1 MQLALETPTEVYA
14 RKALIIYT
22 NHDHTEGLVMEH
34 ALREQGGHP
43 VMAEGINVTR
53 DTIDTLLHL
62 NAMHTLL
69 FVPEHVVAVGSTSLA
84 WISPPRAR
92 RLLFQGAY
100 DKAVAQ
106 LDGQV
111 LPQPRLLFVV
121 RGRAMFVYAL
131 KGQDR
136 PGAQTTLCLAP
147 YYNVF
152 SNHQVCQGSMQL
164 PTRIDP
170 NNTNAWEDAF
180 FYSNFV
186 KPAGPAKVHAY
197 PGTYRELWDAV
208 VDAGM
213 FRDEW
218 LLETGLTL
226 EQALKGGR

>member
-1 MQLALETPTEVYA
+1 MQVALDTPTEVYA

-22 NHDHTEGLVMEH
+22 NDGNTEGLVMEH
-34 ALREQGGHP
+34 ALREERGHP
-43 VMAEGINVTR
+43 VMAEGINVTQS
-53 DTIDTLLHL
+53 TIDTLLQL

-69 FVPEHVVAVGSTSLA
+69 FVPEHVVAVGSSSLA
-84 WISPPRAR
+84 WISPPRKR

-100 DKAVAQ
+100 DGAVAQ

-131 KGQDR
+131 KGHDR
-136 PGAQTTLCLAP
+136 PGPHTQLCLAP

-164 PTRIDP
+164 PTRTDP
-170 NNTNAWEDAF
+170 ACTAAWEDAF

-208 VDAGM
+208 IETGA
-213 FRDEW
+213 FQDEW
-218 LLETGLTL
+218 LLETDITL